1 MLDLSANR
9 LQDLPDTL
17 LDDFDLIK
25 EVRLS
30 ENMLSLMPNVS
41 FNGFRY
47 SIKELYLLGEDMNYV
62 PLNQIGIM
70 RNLRT
75 VGLSAITKTQGQITE
90 ELFEDFA
97 PGLEELKLVR
107 FFYTMHMLTYLD
119 FAITLTIASNQFM
132 QGFLQGH
139 CTVLWI
145 LAMDFADLMGTE
157 DLDCRK
163 VESTRWL
170 KHRLRATLEG
180 Q

>member
-97 PGLEELKLVR
+97 PGLEELKLVS
-107 FFYTMHMLTYLD
+107 YQIKIHQKMPIYATDL
-119 FAITLTIASNQFM
+119 
-132 QGFLQGH
+132 
-139 CTVLWI
+139 VKI
-145 LAMDFADLMGTE
+145 LE
-157 DLDCRK
+157 YI
-163 VESTRWL
+163 
-170 KHRLRATLEG
+170 
-180 Q
+180 

>member
-97 PGLEELKLVR
+97 PGLEELKLVSYQIKIHQKMR
-107 FFYTMHMLTYLD
+107 VQLLY
-119 FAITLTIASNQFM
+119 
-132 QGFLQGH
+132 
-139 CTVLWI
+139 
-145 LAMDFADLMGTE
+145 
-157 DLDCRK
+157 
-163 VESTRWL
+163 
-170 KHRLRATLEG
+170 
-180 Q
+180 